1 MNQST
6 RLTTVDLPTLLANLH
21 RSSIGFDRMFDILNH
36 SSAARQSTGNYPP
49 YDIVKYNELCYAIH
63 IAVAGFKEDELDITV
78 EGNVLKIVGN
88 QVNREEQE
96 YLFQGISA
104 RSFERTFNLAEHV
117 VVKSA
122 KCENGMLVINLE
134 VEVPE
139 ELKPRRIE
147 IKTAKQINYDA
158 VGHSGGGNAN

>member
-21 RSSIGFDRMFDILNH
+21 RSSIGFDRIFDNLYRT
-36 SSAARQSTGNYPP
+36 SAMQTSVNYPP
-49 YDIVKYNELCYAIH
+49 YDIVKYNDLCYAIR
-63 IAVAGFKEDELDITV
+63 IAVAGFKESELDVTV
-78 EGNVLKIVGN
+78 EGNVLTVRGK
-88 QVNREEQE
+88 QSEREKQE

-104 RSFERTFNLAEHV
+104 RAFERSFDLAEHV

-122 KCENGMLVINLE
+122 KCEDGMLTVDIE
-134 VEVPE
+134 IEVPE

-147 IKTAKQINYDA
+147 IQTSKQLELKK
-158 VGHSGGGNAN
+158 